1 MQPDKTPPAI
11 KLDERNHV
19 EKPLLDQLKGLGWE
33 VRDLD
38 RTQKPQ
44 DSERAS
50 FTEVV
55 MLPILRQQLQII
67 NPWLEPDQIEEVIK
81 QLTANFPSNNLLE
94 NNRHLFTLLQENTS
108 ISENRKTGEKSP
120 TVKFVDFAHTANNS
134 FIAICQ
140 FKIRI
145 LGTENHIIPDI
156 VLFLNGLPVVV
167 IECKSPKVQDAIP
180 EAIDQLMR
188 YSEQRG
194 AIGEGSAPL
203 FFYNQ
208 FIIATCRTEAKFG
221 TITTHNQK
229 YFYRWADPFPRTL
242 EDLDHGASSPNDQQ
256 RLVAGMLD
264 QNNLLEII
272 RNFTLFSVND
282 LGGGT
287 FDVTIIKIENG
298 NIIVV
303 CTDGDHKL
311 GGKDWDNSLLNYF
324 VEEWCRQN
332 NSSEE
337 PLDALETLNDW
348 SLEAE
353 KAKKA
358 LTGRTKTE
366 FNLTHDGQKARIS
379 LTREK
384 FDELTENLFNQ
395 TIELTKLAKDEAAKR
410 NVTKID
416 KILLVGGSTRMPQ
429 VATRLEK
436 EFGIKPEFSDPD
448 ESVAKGAATYGFKL
462 RLGEKILEFIA
473 DKTGKKVEDIDLIN
487 ISQDIINEAQ
497 EKVAVEFNLLP
508 STVKEAI
515 EKKIGDVSSRSFG
528 IIAYKNSELR
538 VTNLILKNDPLPA
551 KTTQKFGTYED
562 NQTTAEITI
571 VDNLSS
577 DEEYDLPPASR
588 ELGKAELTIP
598 PNLPKG
604 TPIEITYELNEQ
616 GRLQIHAK
624 ELVGGNEIQ
633 IEIETEAGASEQEIK
648 EAKSR
653 NLAVS

>member
-1 MQPDKTPPAI
+1 MSEQSPVFGID
-11 KLDERNHV
+11 
-19 EKPLLDQLKGLGWE
+19 LGTTYSCIAY
-33 VRDLD
+33 VD
-38 RTQKPQ
+38 
-44 DSERAS
+44 
-50 FTEVV
+50 
-55 MLPILRQQLQII
+55 
-67 NPWLEPDQIEEVIK
+67 
-81 QLTANFPSNNLLE
+81 E
-94 NNRHLFTLLQENTS
+94 NNR
-108 ISENRKTGEKSP
+108 P
-120 TVKFVDFAHTANNS
+120 TVVPNAGGSRTTPSVVQFAEGEIVVGDEAKNSSALYPNTTISLIKREMGNNVFRFEHEGKTYTPEEISS
-134 FIAICQ
+134 FILRKLVKDAEQ
-140 FKIRI
+140 FTGIKIQ
-145 LGTENHIIPDI
+145 D
-156 VLFLNGLPVVV
+156 VV
-167 IECKSPKVQDAIP
+167 ITCPAYFGSPERDATAKAGEIAGLNVLSIINEP
-180 EAIDQLMR
+180 TAAAIAYGINEQTDQ
-188 YSEQRG
+188 
-194 AIGEGSAPL
+194 
-203 FFYNQ
+203 
-208 FIIATCRTEAKFG
+208 TV
-221 TITTHNQK
+221 
-229 YFYRWADPFPRTL
+229 
-242 EDLDHGASSPNDQQ
+242 
-256 RLVAGMLD
+256 LVY
-264 QNNLLEII
+264 
-272 RNFTLFSVND
+272 D

-332 NSSEE
+332 NSSED

-358 LTGRTKTE
+358 LTGRSKTE